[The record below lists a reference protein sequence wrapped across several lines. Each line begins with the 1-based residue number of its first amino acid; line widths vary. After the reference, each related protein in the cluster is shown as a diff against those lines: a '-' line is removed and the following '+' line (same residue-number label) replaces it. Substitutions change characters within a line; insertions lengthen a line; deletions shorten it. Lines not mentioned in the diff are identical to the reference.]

1 VPITP
6 LVNKI
11 HTPSKV
17 ILLALFA
24 AALLAPLPY
33 VLIAPS
39 IPDDVLGKLI
49 SIDGVPTF
57 QDRAKD
63 KAIKSRLFI
72 TSVLVTNRNSYI
84 SGGEI
89 LLNWVSGS
97 AAVLPHSSIYPPQKT
112 EAQVSAENTADMKNS
127 QFEATAAALK
137 YLGYNLKSAVEIT
150 DVKTESDAFE
160 KLLKSD
166 RIVSVAGTR
175 ITKASDIRDA
185 LRAKKVGDLVEITIA
200 RKNLTFLV
208 KLMANTEGAPVIG
221 IFVNNSYDFPISVK
235 FNLER
240 TGGPSGGLIFSLGI
254 IEKLTPEDLLHGRKV
269 AGTGTIDAAGNVGPI
284 GGINEKLIGAAKAG
298 ATIFL
303 APAANCIDLTHI
315 PKGLQVIP
323 VKTLTEAVSALR
335 NENPATIS
343 GCK

>member
-1 VPITP
+1 MRIRVPVTP

-17 ILLALFA
+17 ILLGLFA

-39 IPDDVLGKLI
+39 TPDDVLGKLI

-63 KAIKSRLFI
+63 KTIKSRLFI
-72 TSVLVTNRNSYI
+72 TSVLVTNPNSYI

-89 LLNWVSGS
+89 LLNWISGDT
-97 AAVLPHSSIYPPQKT
+97 AVLPHSSVFPPEKS
-112 EAQVSAENTADMKNS
+112 EAEVTAENTADMKNS
-127 QFEATAAALK
+127 QFDATAASLN

-150 DVKTESDAFE
+150 DVKTESDAFN
-160 KLLKSD
+160 KLRKSD

-175 ITKASDIRDA
+175 ISKASDIRDA
-185 LRAKKVGDLVEITIA
+185 LKAKKVGDLVAITVA
-200 RKNLTFLV
+200 RDNLTFLV
-208 KLMANTEGAPVIG
+208 KLMANSEGAPVVG
-221 IFVNNSYDFPISVK
+221 IFVSNSYVK

-254 IEKLTPEDLLHGRKV
+254 IEKLAPEDLLRGRKV

-303 APAANCIDLTHI
+303 APEANCVDLTDI
-315 PKGLQVIP
+315 PKGLIVIP
-323 VKTLTEAVSALR
+323 VKTLKAAVSALQS
-335 NENPATIS
+335 ESPATFS